1 MVNNVAAKARRLPVG
16 MDDSAPLF
24 APDNDDF
31 LSAKV
36 DTHFIGD
43 LDSKFPALTDSQ
55 ISKTTEALRYTDAMT
70 SFVKFRISDTKT
82 VTPSVITGDR
92 LLISK
97 EIERVST
104 LGIVPRISLP
114 SIPITKEK
122 LYTSPFMGESSSDS
136 PILCRASITSK
147 PPPVLNISNVTSVD
161 FASTSRITN
170 VLSNASTYSSMDAS
184 IKSAIGMPPPPLR
197 TSLMIIW
204 TFSEYWKR
212 FGFLWSDYF

>member
-1 MVNNVAAKARRLPVG
+1 MIFMFGVFVLFRMVNSVAAKARRLPVG

-36 DTHFIGD
+36 DTHYVGD
-43 LDSKFPALTDSQ
+43 LDSKFPALTESQ
-55 ISKTTEALRYTDAMT
+55 ISKTTEALRYTDAMS
-70 SFVKFRISDTKT
+70 SFVKFRISETT
-82 VTPSVITGDR
+82 AATPSAITGNR

-104 LGIVPRISLP
+104 LGNVPRIALP
-114 SIPITKEK
+114 AIPITKEK
-122 LYTSPFMGESSSDS
+122 LYTSPFVGGSSSDS
-136 PILCRASITSK
+136 PIMCRAHLTSK
-147 PPPVLNISNVTSVD
+147 PPPVLDISNVTSVD

-184 IKSAIGMPPPPLR
+184 IKSAIGMSPPLR
-197 TSLMIIW
+197 TSLMII
-204 TFSEYWKR
+204 
-212 FGFLWSDYF
+212 